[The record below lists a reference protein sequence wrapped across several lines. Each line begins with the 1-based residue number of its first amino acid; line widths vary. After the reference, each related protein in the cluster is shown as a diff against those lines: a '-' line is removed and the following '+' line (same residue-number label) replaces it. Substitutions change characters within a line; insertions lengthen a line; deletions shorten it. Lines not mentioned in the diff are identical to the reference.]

1 VRRGSVP
8 RSLLW
13 RLALANGAVLGLIFV
28 LLLLSPVTVSAPIRL
43 AEALVL
49 VVGLGATLTI
59 SVLLIRRALAP
70 LSSLA
75 AQMENVDLRRPG
87 ALTVEDPVPELA
99 SFVSA
104 FNEMLERLADERRAG
119 TRAALT
125 AQERERLRI
134 ARALHDEAGQSLT
147 AVALEI
153 ERLATASPPEHRQRM
168 DALAAQVHDSLDEI
182 RRISRELRPEAL
194 DDLGLINALIALTSR
209 VARQG
214 GVRIE
219 RKLAGDL
226 PELSDEL
233 ELVIYRVA
241 QEALTN
247 VLRHAG
253 AERAM
258 VSLARAGD
266 ELELRVE
273 DDGVGMPAEPEG
285 ETIGL
290 EGMQERALLA
300 GGRLSIGPARDGG
313 TLVVLH
319 VPVEVS

>member
-1 VRRGSVP
+1 
-8 RSLLW
+8 
-13 RLALANGAVLGLIFV
+13 
-28 LLLLSPVTVSAPIRL
+28 
-43 AEALVL
+43 
-49 VVGLGATLTI
+49 
-59 SVLLIRRALAP
+59 
-70 LSSLA
+70 
-75 AQMENVDLRRPG
+75 
-87 ALTVEDPVPELA
+87 
-99 SFVSA
+99 
-104 FNEMLERLADERRAG
+104 
-119 TRAALT
+119 
-125 AQERERLRI
+125 
-134 ARALHDEAGQSLT
+134 
-147 AVALEI
+147 
-153 ERLATASPPEHRQRM
+153 M

-219 RKLAGDL
+219 RKLATDL

-247 VLRHAG
+247 VLRHAE

-273 DDGVGMPAEPEG
+273 DDGVGMPTEPEG

-313 TLVVLH
+313 TLVVLR
-319 VPVEVS
+319 VPVEVP